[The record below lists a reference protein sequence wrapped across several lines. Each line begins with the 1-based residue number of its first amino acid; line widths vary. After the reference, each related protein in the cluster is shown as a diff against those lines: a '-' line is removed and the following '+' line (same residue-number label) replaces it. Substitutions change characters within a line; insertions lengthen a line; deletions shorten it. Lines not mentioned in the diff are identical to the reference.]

1 MYATELAVKALEP
14 TPEEE
19 RLAEDYV
26 TILGSLSA
34 MEQAVREGAWHR
46 LREEA
51 DELMSAAE
59 EMWAGLPGADEEG
72 VPVRAAHVPSQAD
85 SSKIRQLIAVYAQP
99 YALGRVLYPTSLI
112 QDAQLRRAVEEEN
125 TEREHAAEHTA
136 VE

>member
-19 RLAEDYV
+19 RLAEDFV

-34 MEQAVREGAWHR
+34 MEQALRDGAWHR

-59 EMWAGLPGADEEG
+59 EMWSGLPEPGTAGGA
-72 VPVRAAHVPSQAD
+72 RLPSQAD
-85 SSKIRQLIAVYAQP
+85 SAKVRQLIAVYAGA
-99 YALGRVLYPTSLI
+99 YAAGRALYPSSLI
-112 QDAQLRRAVEEEN
+112 EDEQLRRAVEEERQ
-125 TEREHAAEHTA
+125 EAMVPQAAA
-136 VE
+136 AAG

>member
-1 MYATELAVKALEP
+1 MYATDLAVKALEP

-34 MEQAVREGAWHR
+34 MEQAVRDGAWHR
-46 LREEA
+46 LRDEA

-59 EMWAGLPGADEEG
+59 EMWAGLPGADDDEA
-72 VPVRAAHVPSQAD
+72 VPVQAVHVPSQAD
-85 SSKIRQLIAVYAQP
+85 GAKIRQLIAVYAQHC
-99 YALGRVLYPTSLI
+99 ALGRALYPTSLI
-112 QDAQLRRAVEEEN
+112 QDAQLRRAVEEE
-125 TEREHAAEHTA
+125 HAEAEHPA

>member
-34 MEQAVREGAWHR
+34 MEQALRDGAWHR

-59 EMWAGLPGADEEG
+59 EMWAGLPEPADDGSSAHGA
-72 VPVRAAHVPSQAD
+72 HLPSQAD
-85 SSKIRQLIAVYAQP
+85 SVKVRQLIAVYARP
-99 YALGRVLYPTSLI
+99 YAVGRALYPTGLI
-112 QDAQLRRAVEEEN
+112 EDEQLRQAVEEESPV
-125 TEREHAAEHTA
+125 TD
-136 VE
+136 